1 MSRSNNSNFL
11 KERSNHYE
19 NMNIEKLLIGME
31 SKKDREIEM
40 EKSKIEKSKSKF
52 KDGEEFINKR

>member
-1 MSRSNNSNFL
+1 
-11 KERSNHYE
+11 
-19 NMNIEKLLIGME
+19 MNIEKLLIGME